1 MDKLRARA
9 ALNLGLLAMVMLL
22 AYPAEAAEAARAA
35 VEMWARAFVPALLPF
50 FLVLSAL
57 TTPEA
62 CRVYELMLGR
72 ATEAL
77 FGCPG
82 QAAGAVLVAQM
93 AGSPAGAI
101 ALSRTARGMTRG
113 QLSRASLLCA
123 SLSPGFLV
131 GAVGTQM
138 LGSPAAGYVLLRA
151 QLMST
156 LCAGLLL
163 RRAWADDRTP
173 VTLTDA
179 PVQPRAQPVRAA
191 VVDMLTVAGYMV
203 GFAVA
208 ARLISL
214 ALPGAGGLFIVPLE
228 VTGGCAQ
235 LARSIADRDAR
246 LIAVSAACGL
256 TGLSVMA
263 QNAARLPFVPK
274 ARLALGKLMH
284 AALSALFTCLQLLL
298 PRAAPP
304 NWPLGAFETALILA
318 SSLAILAAAL
328 HRYRRI
334 ISRDATR

>member
-1 MDKLRARA
+1 MNKLRARV

-22 AYPAEAAEAARAA
+22 AYPVEAAEAARAA
-35 VEMWARAFVPALLPF
+35 AELWANAFVPAMLPF
-50 FLVLSAL
+50 FLVLPAL

-62 CRVYELMLGR
+62 CRVYELVLGR

-82 QAAGAVLVAQM
+82 QAAGAVLVAQV

-101 ALSRTARGMTRG
+101 ALSRTAQAMTRG
-113 QLSRASLLCA
+113 QLSRASILCS

-138 LGSPAAGYVLLRA
+138 LGSPAAGYILLRT
-151 QLMST
+151 QLMTT

-163 RRAWADDRTP
+163 KRAWAGDRTSGAGP
-173 VTLTDA
+173 DA
-179 PVQPRAQPVRAA
+179 PARPRAQPVRAA

-203 GFAVA
+203 GFAVT

-214 ALPGAGGLFIVPLE
+214 ALPRAGGLFIVPLE

-235 LARSIADRDAR
+235 LARSIANRDAR

-256 TGLSVMA
+256 SGLSVMA
-263 QNAARLPFVPK
+263 QNAARLPLVPK

-284 AALSALFTCLQLLL
+284 AALSALFTYLQLLL
-298 PRAAPP
+298 PRAAVSD
-304 NWPLGAFETALILA
+304 WPLSAFETALILA
-318 SSLAILAAAL
+318 SLLAIGAAAL
-328 HRYRRI
+328 HRARTWF
-334 ISRDATR
+334 SRAHG